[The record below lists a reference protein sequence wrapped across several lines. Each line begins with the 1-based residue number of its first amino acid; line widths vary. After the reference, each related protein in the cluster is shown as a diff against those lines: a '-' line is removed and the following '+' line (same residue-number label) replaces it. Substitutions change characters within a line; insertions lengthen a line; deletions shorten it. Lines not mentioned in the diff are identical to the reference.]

1 MNIDVKI
8 SVKPIEYIKSV
19 NILEKRVT
27 NVLEGKKDELL
38 WILEHNPVYT
48 AGTSSKQSDLLDKD
62 LNVIKTNRGG
72 KHTFHGPGHKIVYF
86 VLDLNKREKDIRKLI
101 IKIENCI
108 INVLSE
114 YKIKSYPDKKNIGI
128 WVGEKSHSLKIAAIG
143 IRVKKWVAY
152 HGFAINVCN
161 DFKLQYIDQSTNPNQ
176 GNYYKFTIIS
186 PNKKISELLPKLK
199 TITSKVY
206 DYSLGNS
213 KQIPLKHICLPIW
226 YRLENS
232 ISDKA
237 IEEIKESVGV

>member
-48 AGTSSKQSDLLDKD
+48 AGTSSKQSDLLDKG

-72 KHTFHGPGHKIVYF
+72 KHTFHGPGQKIVYF

-161 DFKLQYIDQSTNPNQ
+161 DLSKYN
-176 GNYYKFTIIS
+176 GII
-186 PNKKISELLPKLK
+186 PC
-199 TITSKVY
+199 
-206 DYSLGNS
+206 G
-213 KQIPLKHICLPIW
+213 
-226 YRLENS
+226 
-232 ISDKA
+232 ISDKGITSMKQQGIQKYKN
-237 IEEIKESVGV
+237 IEKIIAKNFLNTFA